1 MYGFWLRSE
10 NSFRKVKSS
19 HLLDKKHTNLSQ
31 FSWLN
36 DSVVPEWL
44 VWRVAVRDMF
54 SLFCGG
60 ILLSEIFSNVFIAK
74 SKNEFPTDLWRSTI
88 FGCEKLSS
96 PKWSPISPP
105 VCSSEVLTHLLPPVR
120 GTLESWEFMS
130 VQFCWQT
137 GVLFDTLYLFTCFF
151 SCLELSCFLF
161 CTAQTLSIL
170 CFDFPILLDSLTSF
184 SCF

>member
-36 DSVVPEWL
+36 DSVVPGWL
-44 VWRVAVRDMF
+44 VWRVAIRDMF

-60 ILLSEIFSNVFIAK
+60 ILSEIFSNVFIAK

-130 VQFCWQT
+130 VQFCWPNSSAIWYLVSFYMFLFMPRI
-137 GVLFDTLYLFTCFF
+137 VLFP
-151 SCLELSCFLF
+151 FLHSSG
-161 CTAQTLSIL
+161 T
-170 CFDFPILLDSLTSF
+170 
-184 SCF
+184 